1 MKRWCPGFRTPS
13 LCFPNSVAC
22 QGAEFSGVTGGGRSA
37 LNGGAPLALNG
48 VRLGFLVLRTP
59 SVFKAQNFLGLL
71 GAGVPPLLGA
81 LTSFAYWGALLLFSF
96 PLSVFRFPFSVACNS
111 L

>member
-1 MKRWCPGFRTPS
+1 MLCKSCVLVFRTLS
-13 LCFPNSVAC
+13 LV
-22 QGAEFSGVTGGGRSA
+22 
-37 LNGGAPLALNG
+37 
-48 VRLGFLVLRTP
+48 
-59 SVFKAQNFLGLL
+59 KAQGFLGLL

-96 PLSVFRFPFSVACNS
+96 PFSVACNS